1 MKKTLILNNIF
12 TNSSHPNGLLLYIRN
27 RSILVQEMHTQ
38 ISGWDYINH
47 PEGSA
52 TQTRLQ
58 GV

>member
-1 MKKTLILNNIF
+1 MNKTLTLNNTF

-27 RSILVQEMHTQ
+27 RSGVIHEMHTQ

-52 TQTRLQ
+52 TQT
-58 GV
+58 